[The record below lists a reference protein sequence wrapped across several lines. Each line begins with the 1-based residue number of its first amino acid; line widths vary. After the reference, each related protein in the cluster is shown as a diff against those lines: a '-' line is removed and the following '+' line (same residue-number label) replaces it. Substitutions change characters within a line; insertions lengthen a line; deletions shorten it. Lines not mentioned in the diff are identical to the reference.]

1 MADLVQSVLILVLCL
16 QVLKLTLDVKKL
28 KEK

>member
-1 MADLVQSVLILVLCL
+1 MADLIQSVVLLIVAL
-16 QVLKLTLDVKKL
+16 QVLKLTLDMKKL

>member
-1 MADLVQSVLILVLCL
+1 MADLIQSVVLLIVAL

-28 KEK
+28 KDK

>member
-1 MADLVQSVLILVLCL
+1 MADLIQSVMLLIVAL

-28 KEK
+28 KDK

>member
-1 MADLVQSVLILVLCL
+1 MADLIQSIVLLIIAL

-28 KEK
+28 KDK